1 MPSEML
7 TERHGA
13 TLILTL
19 SDPATRN
26 SLSPQACAA
35 GIEALNQAEAD
46 SQVRCV
52 VLRGDGAHFCA
63 GGNLQ
68 RIGNA
73 RRESPEAQA
82 LSMEHFLGFIEALRT
97 HPKPV
102 IAAVEGFAAGGGC
115 SLALACDL
123 IVAAEDAKFLMSWG
137 KVGLSPDGGASW
149 HLARQLPRA
158 QALRML
164 WLPEPMTARQWQAYG
179 LVSTVTDTAQALT
192 EASKLAERLAQ
203 MAPNVLASVKEL
215 VNQAPR
221 FDLRQQLDSE
231 REHFVR
237 NLFEANGGEG
247 LRAFAEKR
255 PPSFR

>member
-1 MPSEML
+1 ML
-7 TERHGA
+7 TERRGA
-13 TLILTL
+13 TLVLTL

-46 SQVRCV
+46 AEVRCI
-52 VLRGDGAHFCA
+52 VLRGDGDHFCA

-68 RIGNA
+68 RIATA
-73 RRESPEAQA
+73 RRGAPEEQAQA
-82 LSMEHFLGFIEALRT
+82 MSHFLGFVEALRGF
-97 HPKPV
+97 PKPA
-102 IAAVEGFAAGGGC
+102 IAAVEGYAAGGGC

-123 IVAAEDAKFLMSWG
+123 IVAAEDARFLMSWG

-179 LVSTVTDTAQALT
+179 LVTTVTDTAQALV
-192 EASKLAERLAQ
+192 EALKLAERLAQ

-215 VNQAPR
+215 VGQAPR
-221 FDLRQQLDSE
+221 LDLRQQLDSE

-237 NLFEANGGEG
+237 NLFDANGAEG
-247 LRAFAEKR
+247 LSAFADKR
-255 PPSFR
+255 PPEFR

>member
-7 TERHGA
+7 TDRQGA
-13 TLILTL
+13 TLVLTL

-35 GIEALNQAEAD
+35 GVEALDQAEAD

-52 VLRGDGAHFCA
+52 VLRGEGAHFCA

-68 RIGNA
+68 RIGKA
-73 RRESPEAQA
+73 RHEPPEEQAQ
-82 LSMEHFLGFIEALRT
+82 SMSHFLGFVEALRGF
-97 HPKPV
+97 PKPV
-102 IAAVEGFAAGGGC
+102 IAAVEGYAAGGGC

-123 IVAAEDAKFLMSWG
+123 IVAAEDARFLMSWG
-137 KVGLSPDGGASW
+137 RVGLSPDGGASW

-192 EASKLAERLAQ
+192 EALKLAERLAQ

-221 FDLRQQLDSE
+221 LDLRQQLDSE

-255 PPSFR
+255 PPDFR

>member
-1 MPSEML
+1 MPTDMT
-7 TERHGA
+7 TERRGA
-13 TLILTL
+13 TLVLTL

-35 GIEALNQAEAD
+35 GIEALNRAETD
-46 SQVRCV
+46 DELRCV

-68 RIGNA
+68 RIANA
-73 RRESPEAQA
+73 RQGAPEEQAQA
-82 LSMEHFLGFIEALRT
+82 MSHFLGFVEALRGF
-97 HPKPV
+97 PKPV
-102 IAAVEGFAAGGGC
+102 VAAVEGYAAGGGC

-123 IVAAEDAKFLMSWG
+123 IVAAEDAKFVMSWG
-137 KVGLSPDGGASW
+137 KVGLSPDGGTSW

-164 WLPEPMTARQWQAYG
+164 WLPEPMTARQWQACG
-179 LVSTVTDTAQALT
+179 LVTTVTDTAQALS
-192 EASKLAERLAQ
+192 EALKLAERLAQ

-221 FDLRQQLDSE
+221 FDLRRQLDSE

-237 NLFEANGGEG
+237 NLFDANGGEG
-247 LRAFAEKR
+247 LRAFLEKR
-255 PPSFR
+255 TPDFR